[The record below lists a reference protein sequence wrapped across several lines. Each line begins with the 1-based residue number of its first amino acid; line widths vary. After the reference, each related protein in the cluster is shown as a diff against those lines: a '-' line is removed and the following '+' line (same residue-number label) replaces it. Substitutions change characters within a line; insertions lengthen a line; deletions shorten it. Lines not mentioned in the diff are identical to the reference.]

1 MVMETK
7 DLSAHGDD
15 YEGCAKFLSR
25 DFVEQEWVFLNL
37 EYYRSCSPRG
47 RGLVQIW
54 RREKTDEEI
63 IPCLSALV

>member
-1 MVMETK
+1 METK

-47 RGLVQIW
+47 RGLVQI
-54 RREKTDEEI
+54 
-63 IPCLSALV
+63 

>member
-1 MVMETK
+1 METK

-15 YEGCAKFLSR
+15 YCKHVYEGCTKFLSR

-47 RGLVQIW
+47 RGLVQI
-54 RREKTDEEI
+54 
-63 IPCLSALV
+63 